1 MKTFGVYFVLL
12 VLVTNLSFTCL
23 GKEMTKMPWQ
33 KHMGYFGSPEAYARE
48 IQRKESTGESFS
60 DPATAAAFKAAH
72 PQYFSQPSSP
82 AREAQRAADEYRN
95 YQAETRMWEEKTFGK
110 PAIAGPGGLSYEEQV
125 QTYYIT
131 PEGEIVPGSI
141 EKKGTLPTGGSS
153 GGVYWTSPS
162 GETAYF
168 YTSPQTYQQPA
179 FDPAKYVAAHI
190 EPLFREYMA
199 LYESALSD
207 ASLAPVVVQAYEQV
221 ISTIEQAEATIRKQF
236 EEQMG
241 GVDPAT
247 QAALATLRE
256 TFRRQRQTM
265 LEELSR
271 RGLLQSGIWLE
282 AEARLAQGQLTEE
295 QRLLGNRLAD
305 LQTRLNQALQNFASQ
320 RIQAAQIY
328 SLEGLRAL
336 EEEQKNREK
345 IIAENLERA
354 IQQAQWEAGQELQWY
369 QAMSPYEMVPAS
381 ERGIPVEQ
389 LADTY
394 GYQLYQAQL
403 AYRNAQ
409 QSGNRAG
416 MAEAAARGQQI
427 RNEAFS
433 QGVTPEQLERSR
445 LKWWSR

>member
-1 MKTFGVYFVLL
+1 MKTFGVCFVLL

-33 KHMGYFGSPEAYARE
+33 KHMSYFGSPEAYAKE
-48 IQRKESTGESFS
+48 IQRKESTGGSFS
-60 DPATAAAFKAAH
+60 DPAAAQAFKAAN

-82 AREAQRAADEYRN
+82 AREAQKAADAQTSYGSAYYVFDPWKGTGENIKVYSWS
-95 YQAETRMWEEKTFGK
+95 AEGAESPEEAERHSYMGAQIEKILEGYHPYAGYTEKTTR
-110 PAIAGPGGLSYEEQV
+110 PY
-125 QTYYIT
+125 TT
-131 PEGEIVPGSI
+131 PQ
-141 EKKGTLPTGGSS
+141 PT
-153 GGVYWTSPS
+153 
-162 GETAYF
+162 
-168 YTSPQTYQQPA
+168 
-179 FDPAKYVAAHI
+179 FDPAKYIAAHI

-199 LYESALSD
+199 LYESAASN

-221 ISTIEQAEATIRKQF
+221 ISTIEQVEATIRKQF

-247 QAALATLRE
+247 QTALATLRE

-271 RGLLQSGIWLE
+271 RGLLQSGIWIE

-320 RIQAAQIY
+320 RIQAAQTY

-394 GYQLYQAQL
+394 GHQLYQAQL

-409 QSGNRAG
+409 QSGNQAG

-433 QGVTPEQLERSR
+433 QGVTPEQLEQSR

>member
-1 MKTFGVYFVLL
+1 MKTFGVCFVLL

-33 KHMGYFGSPEAYARE
+33 KHMGYFGSPEAYAKE

-60 DPATAAAFKAAH
+60 DPAAAAAFKAAH

-82 AREAQRAADEYRN
+82 AREAQRAAD
-95 YQAETRMWEEKTFGK
+95 AEMSAYKTVDTK
-110 PAIAGPGGLSYEEQV
+110 PELGPTTFVERIPYSDDIPGLYHQRTTVSYPDTGQSEV
-125 QTYYIT
+125 T
-131 PEGEIVPGSI
+131 EGYVVTKE
-141 EKKGTLPTGGSS
+141 
-153 GGVYWTSPS
+153 
-162 GETAYF
+162 
-168 YTSPQTYQQPA
+168 

-221 ISTIEQAEATIRKQF
+221 ISTIEQVEAAIRKQF

-247 QAALATLRE
+247 QTALATLRE

-320 RIQAAQIY
+320 RIQAAQTY

-409 QSGNRAG
+409 QSGNQAG

-433 QGVTPEQLERSR
+433 QGVTPEQLEQSR